1 MTARAKVLLHGAT
14 GFTGHLVA
22 AALKKKNVAFAI
34 AGRSRDKL
42 AAMANELGGEIET
55 AVVDIRKPETIESAL
70 KDRVVVC
77 ACAGPFMEVGEPV
90 LAAAAKMG
98 VHYADTTG
106 EQKFVALAV
115 SKYARVAEASG
126 ACVTPAMA
134 YEIAVGDWAA
144 HEVAKKAGENPSEIV
159 VVYMLRTPE
168 GGMGGATSRGTKL
181 SMIAMTADGD
191 PRQWVD
197 GALVKESAAT
207 FVRAFE
213 APNGKPVW
221 TFSFPSPE
229 SVVVPSH
236 TGAKT
241 VRTFM
246 SAGKSA
252 ARGMQLGR
260 AIFPPIVRALKG
272 PLERRIAKSSAGPE
286 GEDRKTRFDI
296 LAEATK
302 DGKTSRVF
310 FSGSDPYGL
319 TAEIQA
325 MFAERAVAGKIT
337 ARGVVAPSVAV
348 PPADA
353 LAALSG
359 TGLHMQ

>member
-1 MTARAKVLLHGAT
+1 A
-14 GFTGHLVA
+14 
-22 AALKKKNVAFAI
+22 
-34 AGRSRDKL
+34 
-42 AAMANELGGEIET
+42 
-55 AVVDIRKPETIESAL
+55 
-70 KDRVVVC
+70 
-77 ACAGPFMEVGEPV
+77 EVGEPV

-106 EQKFVALAV
+106 EQKFVALAL
-115 SKYARVAEASG
+115 SKYGKIAAESG
-126 ACVTPAMA
+126 ACAVPAFA

-144 HEVAKKAGENPSEIV
+144 HEATKKAGKNPQEID
-159 VVYMLRTPE
+159 VVYMIRSPE

-181 SMIAMTADGD
+181 SMIGMTADGD
-191 PRQWVD
+191 PRQWVN
-197 GALVKESAAT
+197 GELVRESAAT
-207 FVRAFE
+207 FVRAFR
-213 APNGKPVW
+213 APNGKSVW

-246 SAGKSA
+246 SAGKNA

-260 AIFPPIVRALKG
+260 AIFPGLVRAFKG
-272 PLERRIAKSSAGPE
+272 PLVRYVSKSSAGPE
-286 GEDRKTRFDI
+286 GGDRNARFDI

-302 DGKTSRVF
+302 DGTTSRVF

-325 MFAERAVAGKIT
+325 MFAERALAGKIS

-348 PPADA
+348 APEDA
-353 LAALSG
+353 LVALEG
-359 TGLHMQ
+359 TGLRMNPPTK